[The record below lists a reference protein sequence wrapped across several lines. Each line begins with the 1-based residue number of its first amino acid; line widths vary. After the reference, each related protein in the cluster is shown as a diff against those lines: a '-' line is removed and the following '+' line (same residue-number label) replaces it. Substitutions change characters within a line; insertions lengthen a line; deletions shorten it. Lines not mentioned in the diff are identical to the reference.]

1 VKRCQGRVAGY
12 ETPIGWTPDWKGFN
26 TVGLE
31 GFTRERFDAIMLY
44 RQEDWLAE
52 LTSQTDLFLK
62 LYHTMPKELMCQRE
76 LLMAR
81 LV

>member
-1 VKRCQGRVAGY
+1 
-12 ETPIGWTPDWKGFN
+12 
-26 TVGLE
+26 
-31 GFTRERFDAIMLY
+31 MLY